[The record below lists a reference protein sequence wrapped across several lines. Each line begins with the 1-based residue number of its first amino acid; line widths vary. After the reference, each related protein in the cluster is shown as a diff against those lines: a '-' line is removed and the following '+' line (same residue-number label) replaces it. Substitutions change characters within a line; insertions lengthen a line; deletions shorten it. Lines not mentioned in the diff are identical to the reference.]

1 MNKLHPRDI
10 LFISFDAPRPDY
22 QPMPYGIATLIA
34 AVQNA
39 GFTASHYQINIE
51 SILTRRHNTSEY
63 VGPIKSERFKDYLN
77 EIKNLVNQQIE
88 DIIPWIFKFKHVAFT
103 YTRWSKDYCEQAAEI
118 LWMNDYV
125 KEPTETGGIIIF
137 GGYEITAYNDIQL
150 AQLDMAHYFIRGYGE
165 KSVIKILKGE
175 EGKKLEPNSS
185 YPYHRVFEEKICDED
200 IVSPYLTGVLNT
212 LTRKVYWETKRGCPY
227 RCGFCEWGAQ
237 SKKERNPIV
246 ELNWDR
252 LREEIDLFARSGVEE
267 INILDGTFCFSKGML
282 QHLNILM
289 YILEKTDIKITC
301 QARFEALKLPFIK
314 ICNKYYKRI
323 HLEFGLQ
330 TIHKLEMDTIG
341 RKNNCDIVR
350 KKMALLNSKKIA
362 YEISIIYA
370 IPGQTMRS
378 FIDTIEFCIINGCK
392 KIKAFPLQ
400 ISANSE
406 LAKQPQLYTTKQEHA
421 DTLVKSVHSSE
432 SFDDED
438 RYFMNLLAERLDQTA
453 KCPYDNVYA
462 AANIDK
468 DGLKKAEEHEYQYN
482 ISKEFIMEMNEKL
495 LTKLIYL
502 INRYFVEV
510 LKKQECTEL
519 EQIGYDPKRNDYTDE
534 QMRQFRVDVIDML
547 SRKVKS
553 NGKTMQCNIII
564 GESGNFYVIPM
575 TIAS

>member
-1 MNKLHPRDI
+1 MNKSNHRDI

-77 EIKNLVNQQIE
+77 EIKNLVNKQIE
-88 DIIPWIFKFKHVAFT
+88 DVVPWIFRFKHVAFT

-118 LWMNDYV
+118 LWMNGYV

-165 KSVIKILKGE
+165 KSIIKILKGE
-175 EGKKLEPNSS
+175 EGKKLESNSS
-185 YPYHRVFEEKICDED
+185 CPYHRVFEEKICDED

-212 LTRKVYWETKRGCPY
+212 LTRKVYWETKRGCPC

-237 SKKERNPIV
+237 SKIERNPIV
-246 ELNWDR
+246 ELSWENR
-252 LREEIDLFARSGVEE
+252 LIKEIELFAKSGVEE
-267 INILDGTFCFSKGML
+267 INILDGTFNYKK
-282 QHLNILM
+282 NYIKILR
-289 YILEKTDIKITC
+289 YILEQTDLKVVC
-301 QARFEALKLPFIK
+301 QSRFEFLEEDYLDL
-314 ICNKYYKRI
+314 CENYKERI
-323 HLEFGLQ
+323 HLEFGIQ
-330 TIHKLEMDTIG
+330 TIHKQEMVTIG
-341 RKNNCDIVR
+341 RDNKCDIVLE
-350 KKMALLNSKKIA
+350 KMDLLNSKKIA

-432 SFDDED
+432 SFDEED

-453 KCPYDNVYA
+453 KCPYDNVYSPA
-462 AANIDK
+462 SVDK
-468 DGLKKAEEHEYQYN
+468 KRLKKAEDHEYQYN